1 MRVRVRLFARYREA
15 AGRERL
21 EVDLPEGGTVEA
33 AWLAIVARHPQ
44 LSPYRP
50 YTLFAVGHDYVNPE
64 HSLVQGDE
72 LCLFPPVSGGSASEP
87 PPRVARAEPAL
98 ERGDVYRVVSV
109 PLSPDAI
116 AAAVDDPGAGGVVIF
131 SGVVRNETGGRPVK
145 FLEYEGHVPMA
156 EAKLREIGESA
167 RARWA
172 GIKRVAILHR
182 LGRLEIGESSVLIA
196 VSAAHRAEAFEA
208 CRYAIDTLK
217 RTVPIWKKEHF
228 EDGEVW
234 VGLQGG

>member
-15 AGRERL
+15 TGRERL
-21 EVDLPEGGTVEA
+21 DLEIPEGGTVET
-33 AWLAIVARHPQ
+33 AWSALVGRHPE
-44 LSPYRP
+44 LAPYRA
-50 YTLFAVGHDYVNPE
+50 YTLFAVGHDYVPAE
-64 HSLVQGDE
+64 HPLRDQDE
-72 LCLFPPVSGGSASEP
+72 LCFFPPVSGGAPS
-87 PPRVARAEPAL
+87 
-98 ERGDVYRVVSV
+98 DVYRVVEH

-145 FLEYEGHVPMA
+145 FLEYEAHAPMA
-156 EAKLREIGESA
+156 EAKMREIGEA
-167 RARWA
+167 VRARWP
-172 GIKRVAILHR
+172 GVKRVAILHR
-182 LGRLEIGESSVLIA
+182 LGRLEIGEPSVLIA

-217 RTVPIWKKEHF
+217 RTVPVWKKEHF

>member
-1 MRVRVRLFARYREA
+1 MRVGVRLFARYREA

-33 AWLAIVARHPQ
+33 AWSAVVDRHPA

-50 YTLFAVGHDYVNPE
+50 FTLFAVGNEYVGPQ
-64 HSLVQGDE
+64 HRLSPSDE
-72 LCLFPPVSGGSASEP
+72 LCLFPPVSGGSGS
-87 PPRVARAEPAL
+87 
-98 ERGDVYRVVSV
+98 DVYRVAGE

-116 AAAVDDPGAGGVVIF
+116 AAEVDDPGAGGIVIF

-145 FLEYEGHVPMA
+145 FLEYEAHAPMA
-156 EAKLREIGESA
+156 EAKMREIGQTV

-172 GIKRVAILHR
+172 GVKRVALLHR
-182 LGRLEIGESSVLIA
+182 IGRLEIGESSVLIA
-196 VSAAHRAEAFEA
+196 VSAAHRQDAFEA
-208 CRYAIDTLK
+208 CTYAIDTLK
-217 RTVPIWKKEHF
+217 RTVPVWKKEHF
-228 EDGEVW
+228 EDGEIW

>member
-15 AGRERL
+15 TGQERL
-21 EVDLPEGGTVEA
+21 DVDLPEGGTVET
-33 AWLAIVARHPQ
+33 AWSAVVGRHPV

-50 YTLFAVGHDYVNPE
+50 FTLFAVGHDYVDAE
-64 HSLVQGDE
+64 HRLAPDDE
-72 LCLFPPVSGGSASEP
+72 LCLFPPVSGGS
-87 PPRVARAEPAL
+87 
-98 ERGDVYRVVSV
+98 GDVFKVVGH

-116 AAAVDDPGAGGVVIF
+116 AAEVDHPGAGGIVIF

-145 FLEYEGHVPMA
+145 FLEYEAHAPMA
-156 EAKLREIGESA
+156 EAKMREIGA
-167 RARWA
+167 DIRARWA
-172 GIKRVAILHR
+172 GVRRIAMLHR
-182 LGRLEIGESSVLIA
+182 IGRLEIGESSVLIA
-196 VSAAHRAEAFEA
+196 VSAAHRGEAFDA

-217 RTVPIWKKEHF
+217 QTVPVWKKEHF